1 MYARRLPKSWRV
13 GGKDKSKKTKTVRVF
28 IYGGRREMTRE
39 EVLAKEF
46 NEECE
51 RIAEECE
58 AEGYPPYGSNWELR
72 VDNLMQSDYYA
83 ELFEEVLPW

>member
-1 MYARRLPKSWRV
+1 
-13 GGKDKSKKTKTVRVF
+13 
-28 IYGGRREMTRE
+28 MTRE
-39 EVLAKEF
+39 ETLAKEF